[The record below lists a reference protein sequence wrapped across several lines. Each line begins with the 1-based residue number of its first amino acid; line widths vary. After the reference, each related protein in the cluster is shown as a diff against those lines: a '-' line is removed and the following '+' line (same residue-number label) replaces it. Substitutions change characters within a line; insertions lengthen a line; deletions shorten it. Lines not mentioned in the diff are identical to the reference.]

1 MKILLVV
8 LLLVLLMIYLN
19 INKYENFLNIN
30 NKKRCL
36 ITDILFPTKFSKWR
50 LVEILSFMEKYDT
63 DILVINRVNNFG
75 NIKFSF
81 DYEEIKNKFN
91 LDDYDILIFNPTYN
105 VINKFNNDFD
115 GTKFNNLHNSDYLFR
130 KKKFRN
136 ENFNINNYNFVYHI
150 FLMNYINFNKHYNYS
165 FKNQFIHLY
174 PGGGVTDNNVLENL
188 ENIINP
194 DVNIITTQYF
204 TSKYIKRKNK
214 IELFGGPFYF
224 KNEKNKIKKSIN
236 NELTICFTSLGHH
249 ELKGSNEYIKI
260 VNLYK
265 QKYKNDHV
273 KFISIGPTYL
283 NDNIISLP
291 SMAQDELDNYYYNN
305 VDIVIN
311 LTTGKEIDGF
321 PLGIESILNGCL
333 LLTTDTFNMNKSN
346 NFNYNNFIIIIK
358 DNIADIVNKI
368 KILYDDRK
376 FYNKL
381 LEELQNKV
389 YGLYNYDNM
398 FIKRFDF
405 IENNL

>member
-1 MKILLVV
+1 
-8 LLLVLLMIYLN
+8 MIYLN

-63 DILVINRVNNFG
+63 DILVINRINNFG

-115 GTKFNNLHNSDYLFR
+115 GTKFNNLYNSDYLFR

-136 ENFNINNYNFVYHI
+136 ENFNIDNYNFVYHI
-150 FLMNYINFNKHYNYS
+150 FLMNYINFNKNYNYS

-321 PLGIESILNGCL
+321 PLGVESILNGCL

-358 DNIADIVNKI
+358 DNIDDIVNKI
-368 KILYDDRK
+368 KILYDDRN

-389 YGLYNYDNM
+389 YELYNYDNM

-405 IENNL
+405 IENSLVNLDIDT